1 VTGRNWKD
9 VLTEVLT
16 GYKFWI
22 GLGVAGVIV
31 ADAVGVVDLPTVR
44 LTKQMKVLL
53 VGLTGGALLGYL
65 PSAKIVEWLY
75 SPNWVY
81 LLEVDART
89 DDFALWKLSPEQF
102 DDLDVLHG
110 ELHRLS
116 ATAEVWE
123 AQAYVPDRNSAIGT
137 WRGSA
142 SNMELLEERERI
154 DELRE
159 TLEAEA
165 QQGMSIRIK
174 VGAIVRSAVNDIVH
188 DIVGQYEGITIHRG
202 EQVENS
208 VQEALEDY
216 DLLSREEDERE
227 DDLNESEGGERWDDA
242 ETVVAADADTQV
254 SADD

>member
-1 VTGRNWKD
+1 MTGRNWKD

-16 GYKFWI
+16 GYKLWL
-22 GLGVAGVIV
+22 GLGVAGIVV
-31 ADAVGVVDLPTVR
+31 ADALGAINIPKVT
-44 LTKQMKVLL
+44 LTKPVKVLL
-53 VGLTGGALLGYL
+53 VGLTGGLVLGYL
-65 PSAKIVEWLY
+65 PSAKIVEWLH

-81 LLEVDART
+81 LLEVDARE

-102 DDLDVLHG
+102 ADLDVLHG

-116 ATAEVWE
+116 ATDEVWE

-142 SNMELLEERERI
+142 SDMELIADRERI
-154 DELRE
+154 DELRG
-159 TLEAEA
+159 TLEEQA
-165 QQGMSIRIK
+165 QEGMSIRIK

-216 DLLSREEDERE
+216 DLLERESDERE
-227 DDLNESEGGERWDDA
+227 DDLSEDGGRWSDVE
-242 ETVVAADADTQV
+242 ETTNGHTEEVPADA
-254 SADD
+254 